1 VIYILG
7 TLLEHNEALSF
18 FRLVHYLSARSIGAA
33 LTATVLILVVT
44 PVFIRYLHR
53 RAVIDGAE
61 GPVMPGV
68 AAKAGT
74 PTMGGALIVGVV
86 AVSCLLW
93 CDLDNRYLLVVLTAM
108 LWFAGIGLVDDLAK
122 TKSGSRDGGLSEPK
136 KLAAQGLF
144 AIGLLAFL
152 LSPWSP
158 LPQSEASTL
167 YIPFAKRPLTDS
179 MWIYLPFIGLFVL
192 VVGNAVNIT
201 DGLDGL
207 AIVPSVL
214 AVGALGV
221 FAYLLGNAIWSR
233 YLHYPFLPGAGE
245 LAVLAAAVGGA
256 GLGFLWF
263 NAYPAQIFMGDTGS
277 LAAGGCLATMC
288 VLLKQEALFVI
299 LGGLFMAEALTSQ
312 VQDKIGIKWLGRRL
326 LFRAPLHH
334 NMQYKGLAE
343 PKVVVRLW
351 IVSFILAL
359 AALATL
365 KLR

>member
-74 PTMGGALIVGVV
+74 PTMGGALIVAVV

-179 MWIYLPFIGLFVL
+179 MWIYFP
-192 VVGNAVNIT
+192 
-201 DGLDGL
+201 
-207 AIVPSVL
+207 
-214 AVGALGV
+214 
-221 FAYLLGNAIWSR
+221 
-233 YLHYPFLPGAGE
+233 
-245 LAVLAAAVGGA
+245 
-256 GLGFLWF
+256 
-263 NAYPAQIFMGDTGS
+263 FMG
-277 LAAGGCLATMC
+277 
-288 VLLKQEALFVI
+288 FV
-299 LGGLFMAEALTSQ
+299 
-312 VQDKIGIKWLGRRL
+312 
-326 LFRAPLHH
+326 RA
-334 NMQYKGLAE
+334 
-343 PKVVVRLW
+343 
-351 IVSFILAL
+351 
-359 AALATL
+359 
-365 KLR
+365 